1 MKQCK
6 TKFPYLVAATAACLL
21 LCCVLLV
28 GRVQAHYESRKD
40 FSVLPSASAT
50 AHLYLQPLSSESESS
65 GDWQGKKFV
74 LSNFSD
80 EDKNTAEQP
89 ALSAYVTV
97 LATAGIEDPD
107 SMEMVLELDGVSYT
121 GQAEP
126 VRENTELY
134 RAFGP
139 GWCYT
144 FSDAEGAEP
153 VFSFPAREQT
163 EIQFEIT
170 AHTDQRIDFDSVLRV
185 RAIGQMKLGEE

>member
-74 LSNFSD
+74 LSNFS
-80 EDKNTAEQP
+80 
-89 ALSAYVTV
+89 
-97 LATAGIEDPD
+97 
-107 SMEMVLELDGVSYT
+107 
-121 GQAEP
+121 
-126 VRENTELY
+126 
-134 RAFGP
+134 F
-139 GWCYT
+139 
-144 FSDAEGAEP
+144 F
-153 VFSFPAREQT
+153 
-163 EIQFEIT
+163 
-170 AHTDQRIDFDSVLRV
+170 
-185 RAIGQMKLGEE
+185 